1 MKNYLIG
8 FCLLTFSLLSQVTGA
23 SEVAALKP
31 LPQVYLEKF
40 ERLDSPKRET
50 LKDFYGSA
58 MAIAVFSTDCSWCK
72 KQHRVLKSLQNECPQ
87 LTSVMMGIGDDK
99 RKLTQDLRR
108 SKNEFPAF
116 QINSKL
122 LNALDNSNVPRL
134 LVFDRQGIAQ
144 LNLSGFIPK
153 DELLDLLN
161 QQLDQDC

>member
-72 KQHRVLKSLQNECPQ
+72 KKHRVLKSLQNECPQ

-134 LVFDRQGIAQ
+134 LVFDCQGIAQ

-153 DELLDLLN
+153 DELLALLN

>member
-1 MKNYLIG
+1 MKHYLIG
-8 FCLLTFSLLSQVTGA
+8 FYLLTFSLLCQVTGA

-144 LNLSGFIPK
+144 LDRKSVV
-153 DELLDLLN
+153 
-161 QQLDQDC
+161 

>member
-1 MKNYLIG
+1 MKHYLIG
-8 FCLLTFSLLSQVTGA
+8 FYLLTFSLLCQVTGA

-108 SKNEFPAF
+108 SKNEFPAI
-116 QINSKL
+116 QINSKIL
-122 LNALDNSNVPRL
+122 TALDNSNVPRL
-134 LVFDRQGIAQ
+134 QEYDRQGIAQ

-153 DELLDLLN
+153 DELLALLN

>member
-1 MKNYLIG
+1 MKHYLIG
-8 FCLLTFSLLSQVTGA
+8 FYLLTFSLLCQVTDA

-122 LNALDNSNVPRL
+122 LNALDNTNVPRL

-153 DELLDLLN
+153 DELLALLN

>member
-8 FCLLTFSLLSQVTGA
+8 FCLLTFSLLCQVTGA

>member
-153 DELLDLLN
+153 DELLALLN

>member
-1 MKNYLIG
+1 
-8 FCLLTFSLLSQVTGA
+8 
-23 SEVAALKP
+23 
-31 LPQVYLEKF
+31 
-40 ERLDSPKRET
+40 
-50 LKDFYGSA
+50 

-153 DELLDLLN
+153 DELLALLN

>member
-1 MKNYLIG
+1 MKHYLIG
-8 FCLLTFSLLSQVTGA
+8 FYLLTFSLLCQVTGA

-144 LNLSGFIPK
+144 LNLSGFIRK

>member
-122 LNALDNSNVPRL
+122 LNALDTSNVPRL

>member
-122 LNALDNSNVPRL
+122 LNALDNSTVPRL

>member
-1 MKNYLIG
+1 MKRYLTG
-8 FCLLTFSLLSQVTGA
+8 FYLLTFSLLCQVTGA
-23 SEVAALKP
+23 TEAATSKP
-31 LPQVYLEKF
+31 LPPVYLEKF
-40 ERLDSPKRET
+40 ERLDSSKRET

-87 LTSVMMGIGDDK
+87 LTSVMMGIGNDK

-116 QINSKL
+116 QINFKL
-122 LNALDNSNVPRL
+122 LNALNNSNVPRL

-144 LNLSGFIPK
+144 LNLLGFVPK
-153 DELLDLLN
+153 DELLALLN

>member
-1 MKNYLIG
+1 MKRSLTG
-8 FCLLTFSLLSQVTGA
+8 FYIFTFSLLCQVVGAKETGMP
-23 SEVAALKP
+23 EP
-31 LPQVYLEKF
+31 LPPVYVEIF

-87 LTSVMMGIGDDK
+87 LTSVMMGIGNDK

-116 QINSKL
+116 QINFKL
-122 LNALDNSNVPRL
+122 LNALNNSNVPRL

-144 LNLSGFIPK
+144 LNLLGFVPK
-153 DELLDLLN
+153 DELLALLN

>member
-1 MKNYLIG
+1 MKHYLIG
-8 FCLLTFSLLSQVTGA
+8 FYLLTFSLLCQVTGA

-134 LVFDRQGIAQ
+134 LVFDRLGDSAAKSIR
-144 LNLSGFIPK
+144 FISLK
-153 DELLDLLN
+153 MSY
-161 QQLDQDC
+161 

>member
-1 MKNYLIG
+1 MKRYLIG
-8 FCLLTFSLLSQVTGA
+8 FYLLTFSLLCQVTGA
-23 SEVAALKP
+23 SEVAVLKP

-40 ERLDSPKRET
+40 ERLDSPKKET

-72 KQHRVLKSLQNECPQ
+72 KQYRVLKSLQNECPQ
-87 LTSVMMGIGDDK
+87 LTTVMMGIGDDK

-134 LVFDRQGIAQ
+134 LVFDRQGVAQ
-144 LNLSGFIPK
+144 LNLSGFVPK
-153 DELLDLLN
+153 DELLVLLN